1 LYKILAIFLVILL
14 ILPQT
19 SPLGNAKAYSDHPNL
34 FVSAENS
41 LFENHFSG
49 AMVVEV
55 IVREDNTQLDQTLG
69 EPPVTVNGRQ
79 LRMVQSSDGSWYAFF
94 ANTDKAKQAD
104 QVVPP
109 NASGES
115 LDFGVFCSGSTSSS
129 VLGADFSQT
138 DGVAIPDSANL
149 TGTTD
154 GDANFNSC
162 DGTPAAP
169 SNKDNVVRFPPS
181 LNMNPK
187 VPVGQIGI
195 NPNVWPLIQLF
206 TFSNAVHIEYN
217 RGGGTQ
223 SVDLDYFEI
232 PNITI
237 KLDREAYPQGS
248 EVFATINDIQLN
260 EDPTSVDSWTFN
272 VDSPQ
277 ATFYQAF
284 AESGKSASGPGLV
297 NLIPYLDNL
306 GFKDNGHV
314 EMNLGG
320 VVNLKTNFIQTTTSL
335 TAGSAT
341 YDKLLTFVET
351 GQNTGIFESSLNSIS
366 TIGILPNAP
375 RSQSGTIEYNLER
388 ASIVSGTTTAS
399 LAIGSGQG
407 QFNSGQKE
415 TITLVD
421 NDQNLNAGL
430 VDELNIFRSS
440 AVIPTL
446 KIGNPVTLESSSD
459 VKFYPNS
466 VGFAGAV
473 LVPSNIP
480 DSNSARLL
488 IDTRSVSTTTNFEKI
503 TLNLGVTAQN
513 LKDLFIDTTQPNSDG
528 TNWINYDL
536 RSFQQQLGIAS
547 FSDASMTLYFGGLP
561 GSSSVQIVSSG
572 TIAGGNGLVQIDNVT
587 ITRIESISSG
597 SPVFLE
603 INFDTSGDP
612 SKAGKISSEND
623 TQPIV
628 FDLFSFGSK
637 NGQQVNNAIYRAELR
652 ETSSSSG
659 IFSGTIEYSI
669 INQLNQ
675 FDPNLIH
682 SLKTFGNQIKFLVND
697 QLINEKGIN
706 FSISSSEGGQ
716 KTTVTSKNNLPT
728 HAGTVTLD
736 STNYRIGQPVT
747 ITLYD
752 PDLVTDADT
761 IQTYTSVSDPSS
773 LADDTVGDSS
783 GNILLEVWIK
793 GFKFHHCT
801 INGIAYGG
809 LAATGFALTE
819 TSPGIGVFKG
829 TFKMPSRICNEDGT
843 SLISPTGGNIQLWY
857 HDFKDAFGRSVI
869 IGSTVATPAKTYESS
884 TPVLAYSHKI
894 SQSIQIT
901 DDNGRP
907 LLQNPKLGQTINF
920 KSLLSNND
928 IKESQRISYIVQIKD
943 SDNKVVL
950 INWLNNN
957 LSPSTSANEEIKWKP
972 TSPGIYSIEIF
983 VWDGMD
989 SLVPLIEKKEYK
1001 LQVFS

>member
-1 LYKILAIFLVILL
+1 MYKILAIFLVILL

-41 LFENHFSG
+41 LFKNHFSG

-473 LVPSNIP
+473 SVPSNIP

>member
-1 LYKILAIFLVILL
+1 
-14 ILPQT
+14 
-19 SPLGNAKAYSDHPNL
+19 
-34 FVSAENS
+34 
-41 LFENHFSG
+41 
-49 AMVVEV
+49 MVVEV
-55 IVREDNTQLDQTLG
+55 IVREDNTQLDQALG
-69 EPPVTVNGRQ
+69 EPAVTLNGRQ

-104 QVVPP
+104 QVVPSS
-109 NASGES
+109 ASGES

-473 LVPSNIP
+473 SVPSNIP

>member
-1 LYKILAIFLVILL
+1 MYKILAIFLVILL

-473 LVPSNIP
+473 SVPSNIP

>member
-473 LVPSNIP
+473 SVPSNIP

-957 LSPSTSANEEIKWKP
+957 LSPSTSTNEEIKWKP

>member
-1 LYKILAIFLVILL
+1 MYKILAIFLVILL

>member
-473 LVPSNIP
+473 SVPSNIP

>member
-1 LYKILAIFLVILL
+1 
-14 ILPQT
+14 
-19 SPLGNAKAYSDHPNL
+19 
-34 FVSAENS
+34 
-41 LFENHFSG
+41 
-49 AMVVEV
+49 MVVEV
-55 IVREDNTQLDQTLG
+55 IVREENTQLDQTLG

-284 AESGKSASGPGLV
+284 AESGKSASGPGLL

-473 LVPSNIP
+473 SVPSNIP

>member
-1 LYKILAIFLVILL
+1 MYKILAIFLVILL

-473 LVPSNIP
+473 SVPSNIP

-957 LSPSTSANEEIKWKP
+957 LSPSTSTNEEIKWKP